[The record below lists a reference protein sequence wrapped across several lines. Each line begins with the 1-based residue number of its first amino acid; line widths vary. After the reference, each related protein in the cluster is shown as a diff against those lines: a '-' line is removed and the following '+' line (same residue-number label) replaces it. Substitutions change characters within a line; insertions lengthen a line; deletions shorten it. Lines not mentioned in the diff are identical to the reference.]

1 MPNMYLCKKNLYVQ
15 TDTNAFSIYLAQRN
29 RKNPINIR
37 FPFCV
42 NMGFASGSPGRS
54 PKESRVKTREKSRA
68 DEKSNPGGSRK

>member
-1 MPNMYLCKKNLYVQ
+1 MYRQ
-15 TDTNAFSIYLAQRN
+15 TQMHSVFTSHNVTEKEN
-29 RKNPINIR
+29 INIR
-37 FPFCV
+37 FSFCV